1 MAKNGHMYTYD
12 AEQNVT
18 FPKNVTATTFI
29 GNLTGNA
36 ATATKA
42 TQDGNGNVIT
52 STYAIKSEIPSVGN
66 ATITVSAGN
75 GLTTGGSFTTNASS
89 AKTITLNVG
98 AGVGIAVAADAVKA
112 KLKSETALTA
122 DSSAS
127 TSSTGRVLPVS
138 VDKSGYLSTQ
148 LPWSVTETTD
158 SSGNVTITFA

>member
-52 STYAIKSEIPSVGN
+52 STYATKSDVGN

-98 AGVGIAVAADAVKA
+98 AGVGIAVAANAVKA